1 MKKYYELLKIELR
14 ITFLSRLQYKVG
26 MISDFIMIV
35 GVFLIAFFFNEGSPL
50 KIYYDISSNDGNI
63 LFFIGFLFCSFLL
76 STWIFYINSFFGSK
90 QKVF

>member
-35 GVFLIAFFFNEGSPL
+35 GVFLIAFFL
-50 KIYYDISSNDGNI
+50 
-63 LFFIGFLFCSFLL
+63 
-76 STWIFYINSFFGSK
+76 
-90 QKVF
+90 